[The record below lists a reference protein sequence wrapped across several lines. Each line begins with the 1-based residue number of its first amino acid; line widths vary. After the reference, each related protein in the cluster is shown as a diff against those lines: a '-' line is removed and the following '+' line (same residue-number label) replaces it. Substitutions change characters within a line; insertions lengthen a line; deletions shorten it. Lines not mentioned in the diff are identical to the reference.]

1 MSTTGLRWGDV
12 STQNIG
18 ATAAQ
23 LMRNGGEAIIKGF
36 DGLTGVAKGIIDE
49 RSRVAN
55 GNALS
60 AIMGVTDPNELNAMG
75 QQLMQ
80 NGGPEMNKAALFE
93 ALNQQKKGLLEN
105 QSTQLSNTAQSNLNG
120 VFATNNKN
128 AQDNLIADTAGTI
141 ATTAGKL
148 QDNKVGALEL
158 ANRPQEI
165 KDRNKAAEQSISMA
179 KEKILQAQDDTRVV
193 GKINDAKVKKDE
205 ADAEISAIDSLFR
218 KRQNESGLLTEAQA
232 RAASRSS
239 VANQS
244 ARLAFDKAQAKAKA
258 GGDANQLA
266 NARLMLTYRQQYAE
280 ATAAGDTAKMAEL
293 DAKLRTAQV
302 SATEMNSI
310 NSIFGTDRKSSNGY
324 SEKFTPALTKELED
338 VNSDSSAGIQQMMG
352 NLKNSGF
359 MVVNPDK
366 PGERVKLNGKGYDAF
381 QDFIARKSRS
391 RVGIFGVD
399 FDDIEADD
407 GPDYLREFANKHLK
421 GNPDWIAKG
430 PKPE

>member
-23 LMRNGGEAIIKGF
+23 LMRNGGEAITKGF

-128 AQDNLIADTAGTI
+128 AQDNLIADTAGKI
-141 ATTAGKL
+141 ATTAGKV
-148 QDNKVGALEL
+148 QDNKVGALEF

-179 KEKILQAQDDTRVV
+179 KEKILQAQDDTRVI
-193 GKINDAKVKKDE
+193 GKINDAKVKKGE

-258 GGDANQLA
+258 GGDANAQLRA
-266 NARLMLTYRQQYAE
+266 ETLATHRKALNDAIIKGDREEIARLAPLVMGNNGTHNEISAMSNLLTPPKPDKVPFKDSDSYVE
-280 ATAAGDTAKMAEL
+280 ATKSLGDSEKMAL
-293 DAKLRTAQV
+293 LSMVDAVKNSGGVLKGSDGLPVPLNSKGIKDYQTYLAQE
-302 SATEMNSI
+302 ATGRWFNPFDI
-310 NSIFGTDRKSSNGY
+310 D
-324 SEKFTPALTKELED
+324 EKDALTKAYLESIKNRPD
-338 VNSDSSAGIQQMMG
+338 L
-352 NLKNSGF
+352 LKA
-359 MVVNPDK
+359 PD
-366 PGERVKLNGKGYDAF
+366 GT
-381 QDFIARKSRS
+381 
-391 RVGIFGVD
+391 
-399 FDDIEADD
+399 
-407 GPDYLREFANKHLK
+407 
-421 GNPDWIAKG
+421 
-430 PKPE
+430 